1 MSLLLEMARGA
12 VLAKVAQRVSRL
24 SRGYVEGWIAGDFS
38 LVDRVAQK
46 HENEIRAWKDVV
58 LQTIVSITVDDLLQ
72 ICKETRPDF
81 TDLWENE
88 TARERLMEEWNNAH
102 AYVEK
107 L

>member
-38 LVDRVAQK
+38 LVDRVAQR
-46 HENEIRAWKDVV
+46 HENEIRAWKEVV
-58 LQTIVSITVDDLLQ
+58 LRTISSISVDDLLQ
-72 ICKETRPDF
+72 TCKDARPDL
-81 TDLWENE
+81 TDLWESE
-88 TARERLMEEWNNAH
+88 TARNRLTEEWNNAH